1 MNESTFNS
9 NNPAMRFLTNL
20 FNIFWVNLLFF
31 FTCIPIITIGPSLC
45 ALYRVCLKIISGED
59 PMVYNEY
66 FREFKNSF
74 KKGTLL
80 WIVVLL
86 LGGLFAFELYGI
98 YFRDDLISGSLDW
111 LQYPVWA
118 MLLIVVQVF
127 LYGFAL
133 LAVFEN
139 SFKNTIINSILL
151 SIKHIPITILL
162 IAVWLFTPL
171 LVNTFPQT
179 FYGVVGCEIFFNL
192 ALRVYICSVFLH
204 KAFDLKKIKVTKGGV
219 VYEQSYDDLIEYVDE
234 NDKDS
239 SEDSSDEDDDE
250 DDEEYEP
257 DELDDVDE
265 DEDEDDDSDEDEE
278 DDEEDES
285 DDDDESEDDE
295 ESDDEEEDEDEE
307 SSSDDSEED

>member
-86 LGGLFAFELYGI
+86 LGGLFGFELYGI
-98 YFRDDLISGSLDW
+98 YFRDDLISSSLDW

-179 FYGVVGCEIFFNL
+179 FYGVIGCEIFFNL

-204 KAFDLKKIKVTKGGV
+204 KAFDLKKIKISKSGV
-219 VYEQSYDDLIEYVDE
+219 AYEQSYDDLIEYI
-234 NDKDS
+234 DKDQKNGDEES
-239 SEDSSDEDDDE
+239 VEEDDEYDE

-257 DELDDVDE
+257 DELDDIDE
-265 DEDEDDDSDEDEE
+265 DEDEGDESDEDEE
-278 DDEEDES
+278 DDEES
-285 DDDDESEDDE
+285 DDDKE
-295 ESDDEEEDEDEE
+295 ENEE

>member
-66 FREFKNSF
+66 FKEFKNSF
-74 KKGTLL
+74 KKGLLL

-86 LGGLFAFELYGI
+86 LGGLFGFELYAI
-98 YFRDDLISGSLDW
+98 YFREDLISGSLSW
-111 LQYPVWA
+111 LQYPVWV
-118 MLLIVVQVF
+118 MLLIVIQVF

-139 SFKNTIINSILL
+139 SFKNTIINSVLL

-162 IAVWLFTPL
+162 IAIWLFTPL
-171 LVNTFPQT
+171 LVNTFPQS

-204 KAFDLKKIKVTKGGV
+204 KAFDLKKIKIGKNGV
-219 VYEQSYDDLIEYVDE
+219 AYEQSYDDLVEYI
-234 NDKDS
+234 DKDQAEGA
-239 SEDSSDEDDDE
+239 EDSDEDEDEYDE

-257 DELDDVDE
+257 DELDDEYEEDPDDDE
-265 DEDEDDDSDEDEE
+265 DDSEDDEDEDDPDEDE
-278 DDEEDES
+278 DG
-285 DDDDESEDDE
+285 
-295 ESDDEEEDEDEE
+295 EEEDEDEE
-307 SSSDDSEED
+307 SSSEDSEED

>member
-1 MNESTFNS
+1 
-9 NNPAMRFLTNL
+9 MRFLTNL

>member
-1 MNESTFNS
+1 MNPGDYILCFEVYIMNESTFNS

-59 PMVYNEY
+59 PMVYHEY

-80 WIVVLL
+80 WILVLL
-86 LGGLFAFELYGI
+86 FGGIFGFELYGI
-98 YFRDDLISGSLDW
+98 YFRDDLISSSLSW
-111 LQYPVWA
+111 LQYPVWVT
-118 MLLIVVQVF
+118 LLIVVQIF

-151 SIKHIPITILL
+151 SIKHIPVTILL
-162 IAVWLFTPL
+162 IAIWLFTPL

-204 KAFDLKKIKVTKGGV
+204 KAFDLKKIKITKGGV
-219 VYEQSYDDLIEYVDE
+219 AYEESYDDLIEYID
-234 NDKDS
+234 DKEKDSDADS
-239 SEDSSDEDDDE
+239 SEEDDEYDE

-257 DELDDVDE
+257 DELDDADEEEDSDEDDDDDDE
-265 DEDEDDDSDEDEE
+265 DEDEDGEE
-278 DDEEDES
+278 G
-285 DDDDESEDDE
+285 
-295 ESDDEEEDEDEE
+295 EDEE
-307 SSSDDSEED
+307 SSSEKSEED